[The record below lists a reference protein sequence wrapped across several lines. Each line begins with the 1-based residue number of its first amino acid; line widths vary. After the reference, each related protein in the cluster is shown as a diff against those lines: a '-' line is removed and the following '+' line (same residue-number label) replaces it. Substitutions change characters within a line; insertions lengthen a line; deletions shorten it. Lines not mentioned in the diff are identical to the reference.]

1 MLDLRE
7 GHGHTLTKIA
17 ENSVEG
23 GCGIPIEPASSSSP
37 PKSNNEEESAH
48 AHARRVGRAIRIL
61 GHRRCR
67 LWVAILLLSSH
78 TNSIVCRAFCPPR
91 ARSPPRLRAA
101 RLKPLAM
108 WDFLAPARYA
118 LEKAVAS
125 KSIPNVSEIKGR
137 VKLQD
142 FFEKDEGEHFDHSL
156 WTKVLQRHVT
166 PGLTFGKVE
175 KVNAVDYES
184 IGRDD
189 DFWAYLKSLEQVQP
203 DRLSKREQ
211 LAFWMNAYNALCIAT
226 IVHHETT
233 TGRKLESI
241 TKLSSAEKGPV
252 WDQAVP
258 NCRIAGKD
266 ISLNDIEHE
275 QLRAVWAEPA
285 LHGCIVCASAS
296 CPNLRAE
303 AFVPDKLLDQMSDQM
318 RDWVSNP
325 TKGLKLTTTSPKK
338 QNHHRL
344 ELSRIFLWFEED
356 FGGLR
361 GLKEWL
367 PQFIDDPKVTDE
379 ALESATVRYFEYDWQ
394 INRAP
399 ASAGSTPAS
408 AAPSAATGVS
418 SS

>member
-7 GHGHTLTKIA
+7 GHGHTQTKEE

-23 GCGIPIEPASSSSP
+23 GCGVPVESASSSSRQQ
-37 PKSNNEEESAH
+37 SNINESAH
-48 AHARRVGRAIRIL
+48 APLVGRAIRIL

-67 LWVAILLLSSH
+67 LWVAILLLLSSI
-78 TNSIVCRAFCPPR
+78 TNRSVCRAFCPPR
-91 ARSPPRLRAA
+91 ALPLRAA

-108 WDFLAPARYA
+108 WDFLAAARYA

-125 KSIPNVSEIKGR
+125 RSIPNVSEIKGR
-137 VKLQD
+137 IKLQD
-142 FFEKDEGEHFDHSL
+142 YVEKDEGEHFDHSL

-166 PGLTFGKVE
+166 SGLTFGKVQN
-175 KVNAVDYES
+175 VNAVDYQS
-184 IGRDD
+184 MGQDG
-189 DFWAYLKSLEQVQP
+189 DFWAYLKSLEQAQP
-203 DRLSKREQ
+203 DRLSMREQ

-233 TGRKLESI
+233 AGHMLESI
-241 TKLSSAEKGPV
+241 TKLSSVEKGPV

-258 NCRIAGKD
+258 NCQIAGKD
-266 ISLNDIEHE
+266 ISLNDIEHG

-285 LHGCIVCASAS
+285 VHGCIVCASAS

-318 RDWVSNP
+318 RDWMSNP

-344 ELSRIFLWFEED
+344 ELSRIFLWFAED

-361 GLKEWL
+361 GLKEGL

-379 ALESATVRYFEYDWQ
+379 TLESATVRYFEYDWQ

-399 ASAGSTPAS
+399 AAVGSTTAS
-408 AAPSAATGVS
+408 AAHSAATGAS